1 MWRFS
6 IRELMLL
13 TIIVAISVMWRLDR
27 GRLEESSAAL
37 QRENRQLEAE
47 GQALQRKVQPLLL
60 SSSTKACCSTPRS
73 SDRSLMAGF
82 RRKTTDQ
89 K

>member
-13 TIIVAISVMWRLDR
+13 TIIVAIAVMWRLDR

-60 SSSTKACCSTPRS
+60 QQLDQGMLLDPAIQRS
-73 SDRSLMAGF
+73 KLNGRIPPKD
-82 RRKTTDQ
+82 D
-89 K
+89 